1 MRSAPHTVGAQLCCT
16 RAGSARMILANP
28 GTLCMLLCT
37 IEGPSGS
44 RTVVGCWS
52 GRRYLPHPRERSWS
66 VRRGRTKRSPGL
78 IFALRLYIYYVV
90 QFEVD
95 SIVNVSMATRAVGR
109 RESSAQED
117 SREFFS
123 FDCGHVSRGSALV
136 GAAPASARRG
146 ISSTY
151 ILFVRGMLSKP
162 VGECCKARS
171 SPAVCWLRVLTESA
185 AACARCLR
193 AARPKALIE
202 PRSCV
207 LFGLSCCRVGAAD
220 CSMCSQT
227 ERGHTNRCS
236 QRANSRAAD

>member
-123 FDCGHVSRGSALV
+123 FDCGHVSVAVRWLGLLPRQRVVVFRVHTSFLY
-136 GAAPASARRG
+136 GACCPS
-146 ISSTY
+146 
-151 ILFVRGMLSKP
+151 LS
-162 VGECCKARS
+162 VS
-171 SPAVCWLRVLTESA
+171 
-185 AACARCLR
+185 
-193 AARPKALIE
+193 AARPARVPPCVGCVFSRN
-202 PRSCV
+202 PRRLVPVASVQLGQRRSLSRV
-207 LFGLSCCRVGAAD
+207 LVFCLG
-220 CSMCSQT
+220 
-227 ERGHTNRCS
+227 
-236 QRANSRAAD
+236 